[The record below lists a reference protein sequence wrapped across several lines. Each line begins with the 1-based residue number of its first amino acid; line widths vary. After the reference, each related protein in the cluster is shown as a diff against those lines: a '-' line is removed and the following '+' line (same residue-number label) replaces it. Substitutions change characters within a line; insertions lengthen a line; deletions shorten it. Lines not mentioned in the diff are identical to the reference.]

1 MNQISMIKYNSWIV
15 SFHPVITP
23 RLRIFCFPYAG
34 GNALAY
40 KEWGDYFPEDIEVC
54 CIQLP
59 GRGNRFSEQPISS
72 IPLIMDGLSK
82 DFLEFSGDVPFVF
95 FGHSMG
101 ALLTFEFTQY
111 LKKHYQME
119 PEALFVSAHRAP
131 YLPRKDNSIYY
142 NLPDAELMLRLK
154 ELNGTPDWFFEEPEL
169 VKLSLPT
176 IKADLELCECY
187 FYQEHPILNI
197 PIHAFGGTR
206 DPEISE
212 DSIKAWERHTMSDFQ
227 MKLLPGD
234 HFFIHSSE
242 ELLVPEIYKAMRK
255 IILSSVKQS

>member
-1 MNQISMIKYNSWIV
+1 MKKYNSWIV
-15 SFHPVITP
+15 SFYPVATP

-34 GNALAY
+34 GNAIAY
-40 KEWGDYFPEDIEVC
+40 KDWGDYFPEDIEVC

-59 GRGNRFSEQPISS
+59 GRGDRLLESPISS
-72 IPLIMDGLSK
+72 IPVIMEKLGECFL
-82 DFLEFSGDVPFVF
+82 DFAKGIPFVF

-101 ALLTFEFTQY
+101 ALLAFEFTQY
-111 LKKHYQME
+111 LKKHHQIE

-142 NLPDAELMLRLK
+142 NLPDDELLMRLK
-154 ELNGTPDWFFEEPEL
+154 ELNGTPDWFFDEPEL

-187 FYQEHPILNI
+187 SYQDYPLLNI
-197 PIHAFGGTR
+197 PVYAFGGTR

-212 DSIKAWERHTMSDFQ
+212 DSIKAWEKHTMSEFQ
-227 MKLLPGD
+227 ANSLPGD
-234 HFFIHSSE
+234 HFFLHSSE
-242 ELLVPEIYKAMRK
+242 ELLVSEIYKVMRK
-255 IILSSVKQS
+255 IVLSSVKQS